1 MSDGPHRSLP
11 MRRGWKLVAERSDK
25 RAYASEEI
33 SDAIIMA
40 LEQDCRAEMPKPLL
54 DAAWRIFYDPEPAL
68 FPASSTPKLEALRQ
82 VAGFGIGQLV
92 LEQAILVAERGGTG
106 ITGLVEALKS
116 ALTDRAAKGNRQVE
130 EHYCR
135 ESTTPRAAHVRAR
148 IEEATGRA
156 DLDGLA
162 RRILKIEQAPASRP
176 TMQEGLDDG
185 VRLR

>member
-33 SDAIIMA
+33 SDAIIVA
-40 LEQDCRAEMPKPLL
+40 LEQDCRTELPAPLL

-68 FPASSTPKLEALRQ
+68 FTASLTPKLEALRP
-82 VAGFGIGQLV
+82 VAGPGIGQLV

-106 ITGLVEALKS
+106 ITGLVEALKN
-116 ALTDRAAKGNRQVE
+116 ALTARAAKGNRQVE

-135 ESTTPRAAHVRAR
+135 ESTAPRARHVRAR

-162 RRILKIEQAPASRP
+162 RRILKVEQAPAFRP
-176 TMQEGLDDG
+176 TMQQGLDDG
-185 VRLR
+185 VRI